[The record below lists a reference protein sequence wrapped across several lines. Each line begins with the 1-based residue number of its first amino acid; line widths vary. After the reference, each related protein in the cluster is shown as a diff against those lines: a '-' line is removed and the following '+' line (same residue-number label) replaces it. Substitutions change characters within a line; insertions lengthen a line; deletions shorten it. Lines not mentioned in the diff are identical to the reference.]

1 MKERSKKEER
11 VQGPLQHFLF
21 FRRIVTDVGENPLQI
36 ASINP
41 NNEKKIKNEDEISK
55 LIKAFPKDNEDS
67 FSNMRTILPAE
78 IKIMRTKRTLVS

>member
-1 MKERSKKEER
+1 MAN
-11 VQGPLQHFLF
+11 VQ
-21 FRRIVTDVGENPLQI
+21 

-78 IKIMRTKRTLVS
+78 IIYGKRAGRKRASIYYKRKTSPKV